1 MTIVGKPFI
10 NSRQEMECIDIAD
23 INENFDNILHAIKVY
38 RTGGGLSQ
46 GMWRQITGTNTID
59 IDLPVGF

>member
-1 MTIVGKPFI
+1 
-10 NSRQEMECIDIAD
+10 MECIDIAD
-23 INENFDNILHAIKVY
+23 INENFDNVLHSIKVY